1 MFREPLVVDL
11 QASEKIPGPTESV
24 PGPEPANSQGWLSL
38 GEACRIL
45 QVNEATLRQWADNG
59 YLRVYRTPGGHRR
72 FSAEDVNGITRQAGP
87 GSAAAVRESPL
98 LERSA
103 LRRIRRRLSHEDVV
117 RQSWYQS
124 VEEEGRDRMRLFG
137 RRLLSLLLQEAPA
150 GGKVRGRRQE
160 ALEES
165 LMLGHEYGAEMAERG
180 VSLKDTVEAF
190 IFFRAMVLDSAKSRS
205 WGQIL
210 ELADRVLV
218 GVVESY
224 QKRMAVSA
232 AENPPTSET

>member
-1 MFREPLVVDL
+1 MVDL
-11 QASEKIPGPTESV
+11 QATEKTR
-24 PGPEPANSQGWLSL
+24 WLSL

-45 QVNEATLRQWADNG
+45 QVNEATLRQWADSG

-72 FSAEDVNGITRQAGP
+72 FAADDVLGLTRQTSANPAEDTP
-87 GSAAAVRESPL
+87 EK
-98 LERSA
+98 LEGSA
-103 LRRIRRRLSHEDVV
+103 LRRIRRRLNHEDVA

-124 VEEEGRDRMRLFG
+124 VEDEGRDRMRLFG
-137 RRLLSLLLQEAPA
+137 RRLLSLLLQSAS
-150 GGKVRGRRQE
+150 GGASRRRRQE
-160 ALEES
+160 ALDES

-190 IFFRAMVLDSAKSRS
+190 IFFRSMVLDSAKSRS
-205 WGQIL
+205 WEQIL

-224 QKRMAVSA
+224 QKRIAISSSSSQP
-232 AENPPTSET
+232 EC